1 MLGNKLMKNVV
12 NFMSWINPGVALIT
26 GASSGIGAEF
36 ARQLVSQN
44 FDLILVARREE
55 KLNELSRELEQNYHI
70 NTEILLADLSV
81 ITECEKVVSRIKE
94 LDNLDV
100 LINNAGFGINNT
112 FFQIPH
118 QLHVDMINVHFT
130 CPVLLS
136 HAAIPGMQKRKRGVI
151 IFTASTAAINKS
163 VMSVMY
169 TNTKTAVTVFA
180 ELLRNN
186 VKEREIYIQAL
197 CPGFTYTEFHDTE
210 SMKGFQRDW
219 FPKESW
225 MEAKEVVSLSLK
237 AIKNR
242 ETIFIPGEMNRNF
255 SKDLRKKNLDD
266 YLNCKTLFI

>member
-1 MLGNKLMKNVV
+1 MKNVANV
-12 NFMSWINPGVALIT
+12 MNWADPGVALIT

-36 ARQLVSQN
+36 AYQLASQN

-55 KLNELSRELEQNYHI
+55 KLNELSQELHQKYEI
-70 NTEILLADLSV
+70 NTEILVADLSV
-81 ITECEKVVSRIKE
+81 ISECEKVISRIKE
-94 LDNLDV
+94 LDNLDI
-100 LINNAGFGINNT
+100 LINNAGFGLINT

-118 QLHVDMINVHFT
+118 HLHVDMINVHFT

-136 HAAIPGMQKRKRGVI
+136 HAAIPGMQKRKRGII

-163 VMSVMY
+163 KMSVMY
-169 TNTKTAVTVFA
+169 TSTKTAVTVFA
-180 ELLRNN
+180 ELLRTR
-186 VKEREIYIQAL
+186 VKEKEIYIQAL
-197 CPGFTYTEFHDTE
+197 CPGFTYTEFHDTK

-237 AIKNR
+237 AIKSR
-242 ETIFIPGEMNRNF
+242 EIIFIPGEMNRNF

-266 YLNCKTLFI
+266 YINCNTLFI